1 MQTTAIRTVAKSLPQ
16 NKVILLTCLISNSY
30 IPYTDLYKK
39 FGKGLEKFKREVEE
53 LSVCVWGGDCIIN
66 LQLPKKAYSEFLY
79 IASTSDCRTDN
90 YI

>member
-1 MQTTAIRTVAKSLPQ
+1 MDKNRHFLNQGKNLKEKIK
-16 NKVILLTCLISNSY
+16 
-30 IPYTDLYKK
+30 KK